1 MTVIAYDLVV
11 IGLGA
16 VGSWAMD
23 HAARAGLRCVGLE
36 QYGLGHARG
45 SSHGHSRVTRQ
56 AYFEHPSYVPLIRRS
71 TEFIQALEREL
82 GRCLL
87 EPCGTLLLGPETSEV
102 LRRSQDAAR
111 AHGVEVQ
118 ALDPTQLARRFP
130 TFSPPPNTVGLL
142 EPGGGFIRLEASL
155 AAVRDRAR
163 QHGAE
168 LRGSTPVRGLEPRGV
183 GVGVR
188 LEHETLDA
196 SAVLICAGPWAS
208 RMLPA
213 LGPRLRVTRQVQ
225 GWIRSRV
232 GAGLRS
238 DEGMPCWLMDRGGAP
253 PTYGIPTDPQRVEQG
268 AKVAIHGGDD
278 EADPDAVQRAVS
290 AAERAALEQVARQLF
305 SRQDVY
311 LHDATVCMYTNTA
324 DEHMI
329 VDRTP
334 EVDAVTV
341 VAGLSGHGFK
351 MAPALALAAVKLAV
365 EGHRTPD
372 ANFLRLTRRPTFA
385 DA

>member
-1 MTVIAYDLVV
+1 
-11 IGLGA
+11 
-16 VGSWAMD
+16 
-23 HAARAGLRCVGLE
+23 
-36 QYGLGHARG
+36 
-45 SSHGHSRVTRQ
+45 
-56 AYFEHPSYVPLIRRS
+56 
-71 TEFIQALEREL
+71 
-82 GRCLL
+82 
-87 EPCGTLLLGPETSEV
+87 
-102 LRRSQDAAR
+102 
-111 AHGVEVQ
+111 
-118 ALDPTQLARRFP
+118 
-130 TFSPPPNTVGLL
+130 
-142 EPGGGFIRLEASL
+142 
-155 AAVRDRAR
+155 
-163 QHGAE
+163 
-168 LRGSTPVRGLEPRGV
+168 
-183 GVGVR
+183 
-188 LEHETLDA
+188 
-196 SAVLICAGPWAS
+196 
-208 RMLPA
+208 
-213 LGPRLRVTRQVQ
+213 
-225 GWIRSRV
+225 
-232 GAGLRS
+232 
-238 DEGMPCWLMDRGGAP
+238 MPCWLMDRGSAP